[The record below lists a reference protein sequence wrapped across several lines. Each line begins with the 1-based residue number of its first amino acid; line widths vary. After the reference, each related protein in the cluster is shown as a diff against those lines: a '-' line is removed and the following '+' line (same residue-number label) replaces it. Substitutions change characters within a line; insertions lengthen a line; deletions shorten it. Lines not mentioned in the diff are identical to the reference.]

1 MTHVLILLLASLTGI
16 GAGLRAFTAP
26 AVVSWAA
33 FLDWLHLD
41 GTWALWM
48 GNSISVGLL
57 TVLLVVE
64 LITDQLPKT
73 PSRKTPPQFIA
84 WLISGGFS
92 AAVIGVAW
100 AFTFP
105 RRGAPDVER
114 QGSRVATPVVLRVR
128 AHRHGGQLGDE

>member
-16 GAGLRAFTAP
+16 VAGLRAFTAP

-73 PSRKTPPQFIA
+73 PSHKTPPQFIA
-84 WLISGGFS
+84 AHQRWFLGSGD
-92 AAVIGVAW
+92 
-100 AFTFP
+100 
-105 RRGAPDVER
+105 RRGVGLHVPSSGCSRCGEAGLSCR
-114 QGSRVATPVVLRVR
+114 NARGASSAGSSPRWPAR
-128 AHRHGGQLGDE
+128 